1 MELDKKGFDNLA
13 NKEQGEQTKEED
25 GIHDQ
30 ENSPEK
36 TKGIEDPP
44 SCQHHDQRER
54 LGKENEPEKNQ
65 EKDGITD
72 GAALPQCIKIQH
84 ASTFNC
90 LLLSQFK
97 EQITAYFSHLTIMIV
112 AYVYKSV
119 PSKHINQSEW
129 NLLYKLQR
137 VSGLSH
143 LLYVS
148 CLHCRCVS
156 SLPRKHNLFNTIHKH
171 ILSCYASINPVPSL
185 VSLLFILIWFLSL
198 YTVI

>member
-44 SCQHHDQRER
+44 SCEHHDQRER

-65 EKDGITD
+65 ERDGITD
-72 GAALPQCIKIQH
+72 GAALPQCIKIQQ

-97 EQITAYFSHLTIMIV
+97 EQITAYF
-112 AYVYKSV
+112 
-119 PSKHINQSEW
+119 
-129 NLLYKLQR
+129 
-137 VSGLSH
+137 
-143 LLYVS
+143 
-148 CLHCRCVS
+148 
-156 SLPRKHNLFNTIHKH
+156 H
-171 ILSCYASINPVPSL
+171 ILL
-185 VSLLFILIWFLSL
+185 
-198 YTVI
+198 

>member
-36 TKGIEDPP
+36 TKGKEDPL
-44 SCQHHDQRER
+44 SCEHHDQRER
-54 LGKENEPEKNQ
+54 LGKENKPEKNQ

-97 EQITAYFSHLTIMIV
+97 E
-112 AYVYKSV
+112 
-119 PSKHINQSEW
+119 
-129 NLLYKLQR
+129 
-137 VSGLSH
+137 
-143 LLYVS
+143 
-148 CLHCRCVS
+148 
-156 SLPRKHNLFNTIHKH
+156 H
-171 ILSCYASINPVPSL
+171 ILL
-185 VSLLFILIWFLSL
+185 
-198 YTVI
+198 